1 MHLGRI
7 IGTVVASEKVPGL
20 EGIRLLVVQPVS
32 DTGVDRGW
40 PIVAADTTQAGPGDV
55 IHFTT
60 SREAALAMPEPFV
73 PVDHAIIAIVD
84 RVAGLPLKVAEGWP
98 ARPKSAAGKEDAAGR
113 KGKS

>member
-32 DTGVDRGW
+32 ETGVDRGW
-40 PIVAADTTQAGPGDV
+40 PVVAADTTQAGPGDV
-55 IHFTT
+55 VHFTT
-60 SREAALAMPEPFV
+60 SREAAVAMAEPFV

-84 RVAGLPLKVAEGWP
+84 RVAGVPLQVADGWP
-98 ARPKSAAGKEDAAGR
+98 AKQAAGR
-113 KGKS
+113 AKGKS